1 MVFYV
6 TMTPHSGIH
15 LHHAPNHHLKA
26 LSGAQ
31 LTSNNDSDR
40 PHRSQRRSFSSLQL
54 MQLFRPYSWCLRT
67 ETMASMNVLVGKDLG
82 AKLADSAGG
91 SIDGSLVLVA
101 HGQPSV
107 P

>member
-31 LTSNNDSDR
+31 SISNNDSDR
-40 PHRSQRRSFSSLQL
+40 PYRSQRRSFSS

-67 ETMASMNVLVGKDLG
+67 ETMASMNVLVDKDLG

-101 HGQPSV
+101 HGQPSI